1 MNTSKKLKILVLIAA
16 TFFALFAFIACNGGG
31 TSDGNPNSDGGSVST
46 ESVEKSEDSKGGDT
60 TTDTASESKG
70 TTESVGGG
78 ENVSTPDESTDGK
91 DTETNQPTES
101 GKTDP
106 KDSESKGG
114 SEKTDESKEDEK
126 KNSLTVV
133 VCDENG
139 ETESVHKFASST
151 TLGEVAKVQ
160 FGSDNIENCKYAF
173 YINED
178 NAETN
183 ADLVLNGG
191 VVYAIK
197 KSFIEDSFTI
207 TYEVSYV
214 DGSDHSYKTVTKD
227 VVCDGAKMIDTADKI
242 NVEMIMSENN
252 FPPYGRYKKHV
263 GETVCGLYDDFGYY
277 YKSCVVKVVPC
288 ASVSLSIYKIG
299 KLTADEPMNIGVPAK
314 TETFEVEG
322 QTLTS
327 VFPVDK
333 IAEKFGMNSAD
344 YIWDFAGTEITDFEN
359 GGVDFNMPGFT
370 EFQIRAIEYFVY
382 VPRLKCEDI
391 KGNCEDFIACKSGKQ
406 MTVKEAAISA
416 GLNFEDYIWSIIGYE
431 NGIPTT
437 KTATADTVIEYSET
451 VIKNMV
457 NGLGLSEIDCVQLK
471 AESKE
476 IEVVVKYSESDKQPV
491 TKTVKVKRGIT
502 VKELLKT
509 LNYTV
514 RLGESSNW
522 IGFNSTGTGGTG
534 TPVSFSCQDEESL
547 NWAIPTAGQLNIY
560 IYNT

>member
-16 TFFALFAFIACNGGG
+16 TFFVLFAFIACNGGG
-31 TSDGNPNSDGGSVST
+31 TSDGNPNSDGGSAPV
-46 ESVEKSEDSKGGDT
+46 ESVEKPDDSKGGDT
-60 TTDTASESKG
+60 TADTAIESKG

-78 ENVSTPDESTDGK
+78 ENVSTPDESTDSK

-101 GKTDP
+101 GKANP

-114 SEKTDESKEDEK
+114 SENPDESKDDEK
-126 KNSLTVV
+126 KNSLTIVI
-133 VCDENG
+133 CDENG
-139 ETESVHKFASST
+139 ENESVYKFASST
-151 TLGEVAKVQ
+151 TLGEVVKAK
-160 FGSDNIENCKYAF
+160 FDADNIENCEYAF

-227 VVCDGAKMIDTADKI
+227 VICDGAKMIDTADKM

-299 KLTADEPMNIGVPAK
+299 KLTADEPMNIGVPVK
-314 TETFEVEG
+314 TEMFEVEG

-327 VFPVDK
+327 VFPVNK

-344 YIWDFAGTEITDFEN
+344 YIWNFAGTEITDFEN

-391 KGNCEDFIACKSGKQ
+391 KGNCEDFIAYKSGKR
-406 MTVKEAAISA
+406 MTVKEAATSA
-416 GLNFEDYIWSIIGYE
+416 GLNFEDYNWSIIRYE
-431 NGIPTT
+431 NGTST
-437 KTATADTVIEYSET
+437 VKVATADTVIEYNET

-457 NGLGLSEIDCVQLK
+457 DGLGFSEDDCVQLK

-476 IEVVVKYSESDKQPV
+476 IEIDVVYSESNKQPV
-491 TKTVKVKRGIT
+491 TTTVKVERGIT

-509 LNYTV
+509 LNYNV
-514 RLGESSNW
+514 AFGESHNMIS
-522 IGFNSTGTGGTG
+522 FESVGTGER
-534 TPVSFSCQDEESL
+534 VSFFCDNEENL
-547 NWAIPTAGQLNIY
+547 NQKIPAAGELTIY